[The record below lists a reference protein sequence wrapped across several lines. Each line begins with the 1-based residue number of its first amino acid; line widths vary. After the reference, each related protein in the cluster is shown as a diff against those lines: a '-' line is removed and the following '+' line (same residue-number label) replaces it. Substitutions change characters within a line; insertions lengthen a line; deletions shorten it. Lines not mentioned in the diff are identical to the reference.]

1 MGQPPEQDLTPPAAW
16 RRAAATVTDAL
27 TVFFLVWALAVVQVL
42 WFMGRLSHSV
52 DPEPWGDAFA
62 ATVVYVVAYVLY
74 SLVFL
79 FWNAGRT
86 PGKEVFGVRVATP
99 DGSVPSRAACVRR
112 TVAVAVLFLVPPL
125 WLGLLLVA
133 ATGLPVLAGR
143 GRGRSWPDLVAGTRT
158 VAYVPVQDEARR
170 RRRDARNAQDEAAP
184 PTAFML
190 LIGRKNARRFARTER
205 EAEDRADRNPNPS
218 QIDR

>member
-1 MGQPPEQDLTPPAAW
+1 M
-16 RRAAATVTDAL
+16 
-27 TVFFLVWALAVVQVL
+27 
-42 WFMGRLSHSV
+42 
-52 DPEPWGDAFA
+52 
-62 ATVVYVVAYVLY
+62 AYVLY

-99 DGSVPSRAACVRR
+99 DGRAPGRGACVRR
-112 TVAVAVLFLVPPL
+112 TLAVALLFLVPPL

-133 ATGLPVLAGR
+133 ATGLPVLAGG

-158 VAYVPVQDEARR
+158 FAYVAPQDAARR
-170 RRRDARNAQDEAAP
+170 RRRDGRNARDEAAP
-184 PTAFML
+184 PTAFTL

-205 EAEDRADRNPNPS
+205 EAEERADRSTDPS
-218 QIDR
+218 RIDR